1 MHAESAT
8 FRAEWEMAEANEVKK
23 LIDRKFSN
31 KLRIGASKRAGCRV
45 SRFFWYIRLGGW
57 LLWFKFPPRIL
68 GYRTTRIRDE
78 MSATM
83 MEGVIVKPSAGRF
96 LHEMIVIEKWS
107 DQCQILHEE
116 VIGEDTRL
124 REKQPLEAFNEINKR
139 ELNKQVAEP

>member
-1 MHAESAT
+1 MKKIP
-8 FRAEWEMAEANEVKK
+8 WE
-23 LIDRKFSN
+23 R
-31 KLRIGASKRAGCRV
+31 
-45 SRFFWYIRLGGW
+45 
-57 LLWFKFPPRIL
+57 FKFPPKIL

-139 ELNKQVAEP
+139 ESLTSKLQNRDAIKCCKFS